1 MHFEKVSKEAWIRQC
16 YRLGIPEQE
25 SEPAYANIVIPE
37 RATKDS
43 CGYDFAC
50 PFDMTITS
58 DRTTMIPTGIRAILD
73 KGTFLMLAPRSSC
86 VKKGYTMSNN
96 IAVID
101 GDYCE
106 ASNEGNIMI
115 AAISTGKVKYAV
127 NFKAG
132 EKIAQGIILP
142 FMTVGDNVETS
153 REGGFGST
161 DEEPVKEDE
170 PKPIINNPI
179 EDLPEEVDPE
189 TPVEENV
196 KEEFKI
202 EEPKEEVVE
211 NRTIDNLFEEVS
223 SEPEKVEVDP
233 DLKIIE
239 ISSDNPVVEEKKEE
253 VVGAIE
259 EIAKEQEQEE
269 ETKEEEPPTPTE
281 PVIMFNN
288 HLSIY
293 SNIVNDT
300 IVNELLSMIEFAK
313 FQDPTMYVK
322 FVGLKN
328 GAKSINDIEYIYKA
342 VNEWYSE
349 IDNPDTL
356 SDIYIRDAYIM
367 FINRV
372 DDFGEEMFSGITNMV
387 KDIRSSKDNG
397 KKLTFGKELYM
408 HITDKEVDKLYEH
421 LRTVYKD
428 LMNS

>member
-86 VKKGYTMSNN
+86 VKKGYTMSDN

-179 EDLPEEVDPE
+179 EDLPEEVKPE

-196 KEEFKI
+196 
-202 EEPKEEVVE
+202 KEEVVE
-211 NRTIDNLFEEVS
+211 NRTIDNLFEEVY

-239 ISSDNPVVEEKKEE
+239 ISSDNPVIEEKKEE
-253 VVGAIE
+253 VVAAVE
-259 EIAKEQEQEE
+259 ELVKEQEE
-269 ETKEEEPPTPTE
+269 ETKEEESVKPTE
-281 PVIMFNN
+281 PVIVFNN
-288 HLSIY
+288 RLSIY
-293 SNIVNDT
+293 SNIINDT

-328 GAKSINDIEYIYKA
+328 CAKSINDIESIYKA

-367 FINRV
+367 FINRI
-372 DDFGEEMFSGITNMV
+372 DDFSEETFNEITNMV
-387 KDIRSSKDNG
+387 KDIRTSKDNG
-397 KKLTFGKELYM
+397 KKLTFGRELYL

-428 LMNS
+428 LMAS